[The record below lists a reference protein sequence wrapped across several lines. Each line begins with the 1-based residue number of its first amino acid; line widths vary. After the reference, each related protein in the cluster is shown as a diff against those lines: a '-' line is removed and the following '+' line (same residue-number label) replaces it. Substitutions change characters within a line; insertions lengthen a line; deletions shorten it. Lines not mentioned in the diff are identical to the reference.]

1 MNEYRLEA
9 SNKTKGRWL
18 PEKWSPPA
26 LSCLMLCA
34 RSNSRQ
40 FISAIGAQTDDIAPV
55 DEKTKGTI

>member
-9 SNKTKGRWL
+9 SNKTKCRWL